1 MQIESSNNAK
11 GEDFSESLKI
21 EKENMNCKDGFCTL
35 PIQNKKPGIHKN
47 KVNLFD
53 PI

>member
-1 MQIESSNNAK
+1 MQIESSNNSK
-11 GEDFSESLKI
+11 EKDFSQSLKI
-21 EKENMNCKDGFCTL
+21 EKENITCKDGFCTL
-35 PIQNKKPGIHKN
+35 PSKNGDPSIQKN

>member
-1 MQIESSNNAK
+1 MQIEPSDHPK
-11 GEDFSESLKI
+11 KKDFFQSLKI
-21 EKENMNCKDGFCTL
+21 EEQNINCKDGFCTL
-35 PIQNKKPGIHKN
+35 PIQNENQSIKKN

>member
-1 MQIESSNNAK
+1 MQIDSSTNSK
-11 GEDFSESLKI
+11 DKDLTQSLKI
-21 EKENMNCKDGFCTL
+21 KDEKINCKDGFCTL
-35 PIQNKKPGIHKN
+35 PIQNGNSSSQKN

>member
-1 MQIESSNNAK
+1 MEIESPNNSK
-11 GEDFSESLKI
+11 EKDFFQSLKI
-21 EKENMNCKDGFCTL
+21 EKENINCKDGFCTL